1 MIWFLHEAH
10 ELSNC
15 HALRKIRSEMRGSN
29 SGVAVD
35 ACLPECDVTLGE

>member
-1 MIWFLHEAH
+1 MIRFLHEVH

-15 HALRKIRSEMRGSN
+15 HALRKIRSEFRVSD

-35 ACLPECDVTLGE
+35 ACLPECDVTWGE